1 MDPLTDLIGAAR
13 AELARENAE
22 RAYELL
28 VQTIPAHPRSVP
40 LLMAFAEVLTDL
52 DRPAEALETY
62 HRVLMFDPTHAEA
75 RRAIAEAKAAKD
87 LLLDL
92 AFKAEQFRAF
102 DEARENYAAV
112 IHQEPHT
119 IQALTRLL
127 IIDGFEGRL
136 AEADRHHAML
146 VAALTSAD
154 LAAEEP
160 ELLAT
165 VAYQAIMR
173 PLPPTLLAKVTT
185 ALDDKVT
192 QIAAKIGPL
201 PAPAP
206 KRIGRLKIGYLSNH
220 FRDHPIGHVT
230 AALFAVHDR
239 SRFEVHVF
247 YVPTGEPNP
256 YTEQIR
262 AGAEH
267 FHTASIGELA
277 FVIAQQSLRRSR
289 CSGWAM
295 RAGAICGPLIG

>member
-1 MDPLTDLIGAAR
+1 MDPLTALIAAAR
-13 AELARENAE
+13 NELACGNAQ

-28 VQTIPAHPRSVP
+28 VQTLPAHPQSAP
-40 LLMAFAEVLTDL
+40 LLMALAEVLTDL

-62 HRVLMFDPTHAEA
+62 HRILMFEPSHAEA
-75 RRAIAEAKAAKD
+75 GRAIAAAKAAKD

-92 AFKAEQFRAF
+92 AFKAEKLRAL
-102 DEARENYAAV
+102 DEARENYEAV
-112 IHQEPHT
+112 IHQAPHT

-127 IIDGFEGRL
+127 IIDGIEGRL
-136 AEADRHHAML
+136 AESDRHHALL

-201 PAPAP
+201 PAPA
-206 KRIGRLKIGYLSNH
+206 LS
-220 FRDHPIGHVT
+220 
-230 AALFAVHDR
+230 A
-239 SRFEVHVF
+239 S
-247 YVPTGEPNP
+247 
-256 YTEQIR
+256 
-262 AGAEH
+262 AG
-267 FHTASIGELA
+267 
-277 FVIAQQSLRRSR
+277 
-289 CSGWAM
+289 
-295 RAGAICGPLIG
+295 